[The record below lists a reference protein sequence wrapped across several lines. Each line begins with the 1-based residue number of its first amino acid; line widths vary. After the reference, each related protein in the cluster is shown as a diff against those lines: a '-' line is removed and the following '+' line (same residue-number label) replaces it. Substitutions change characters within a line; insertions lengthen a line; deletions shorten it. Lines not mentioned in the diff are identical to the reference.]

1 MVKKI
6 KIKNK
11 LIGERIVLKI
21 TRPDITIAN
30 TIFKAINENRKHLK
44 PWFPWEKATKK
55 VEDSLKYLF
64 DKEEEVK
71 EGKRVDY
78 GIYLGDQYIGNI
90 GIFDIDK
97 NKKSAEIGYWL
108 SLKFIRNGYTTEAVK
123 IIEKEFFANGLNR
136 IQIKCDERNIASSGV
151 AKKCG
156 YIFEGKLR
164 EDSYS
169 EYFKDFRNTLVFS
182 KLNSDFKKERSK

>member
-1 MVKKI
+1 MIK

-11 LIGERIVLKI
+11 LIGKRIVLKM
-21 TRPDITIAN
+21 TRPNIAMAN
-30 TIFKAINENRKHLK
+30 TIFKVINENRKHLK
-44 PWFPWEKATKK
+44 LWFPWEKATKK
-55 VEDSLKYLF
+55 AEDSLKYLF
-64 DKEEEVK
+64 DKEEKVK
-71 EGKRVDY
+71 EGKKVEY
-78 GIYLGDQYIGNI
+78 GIYVDNEYIGNI

-108 SLKFIRNGYTTEAVK
+108 SAKFIRNGYMTEAVK
-123 IIEKEFFANGLNR
+123 IVEKEFFTNGLNR

-156 YIFEGKLR
+156 YFFEGKFR

-182 KLNSDFKKERSK
+182 KLKSDFKKEKSK